1 MCTSRRSLML
11 IFSTL
16 TIFAGQ
22 GHHYPL
28 YRDTK
33 SSKLRRQH
41 PRNIRNNYFNAQT
54 AELKTSVDR
63 ITHTLKNL
71 NASNKNQSAIS
82 EEDSSAYFASGR
94 SSLKSIPTTPHA
106 VRKTKQ
112 TSKYPIVNEEI
123 LSSSFNLN
131 LNKKYREAHPLQ
143 TANFTSRLNFLV
155 KTNISHTISTVISLA
170 LTSLLDNS

>member
-1 MCTSRRSLML
+1 MFTSRRSFML

-16 TIFAGQ
+16 TIFACQ

-54 AELKTSVDR
+54 ADLKTSVDR
-63 ITHTLKNL
+63 ITHTLKSL
-71 NASNKNQSAIS
+71 NVSNKNQSTIS
-82 EEDSSAYFASGR
+82 EENSSAYLPSDR
-94 SSLKSIPTTPHA
+94 SSLESINTTPHA
-106 VRKTKQ
+106 VRK
-112 TSKYPIVNEEI
+112 SEYPIVDEQK

-131 LNKKYREAHPLQ
+131 LNKKYREAHPYKPQIL
-143 TANFTSRLNFLV
+143 SV
-155 KTNISHTISTVISLA
+155 
-170 LTSLLDNS
+170 D

>member
-1 MCTSRRSLML
+1 ML

-22 GHHYPL
+22 KHYYPL

-33 SSKLRRQH
+33 SSTLRRQH

-54 AELKTSVDR
+54 ADLKTSVDR

-82 EEDSSAYFASGR
+82 EKDSSAYFASDR
-94 SSLKSIPTTPHA
+94 SSLESI
-106 VRKTKQ
+106 
-112 TSKYPIVNEEI
+112 YPIVNEEI

-131 LNKKYREAHPLQ
+131 LNKKYREAHPY
-143 TANFTSRLNFLV
+143 
-155 KTNISHTISTVISLA
+155 KP
-170 LTSLLDNS
+170 